1 MRSPQRNAR
10 PRPSKP
16 DVTSSPIDGAHVREA
31 LLAWFDR
38 SARDLPWRR
47 DRSPYRV
54 WLSEIMLQQTRVDTV
69 IPYFERFLRDFP
81 TVRALAAA
89 SIDDVLTRW
98 SGLGY
103 YRRARQ
109 LHAAAGA
116 IVERF
121 GGAIPST
128 VEELR
133 SLPGVGAYTA
143 GAIAS
148 IAHGRSVPLVDGNVA
163 RVIAR
168 LAGLREAFDTAA
180 GARATWAIAERLVPS
195 DRPGD
200 FNQALMELG
209 SLVCTPTSPLCLT
222 CPVRA
227 SCTAAREGLQDVL
240 PVARKRATVRELA
253 WTALIAV
260 RGRRVLLARRPL
272 EGLFGGLWEPP
283 MVDAATLDTLVGD
296 GVELDPAS
304 TGSFEHVL
312 SHRRLAIDVRR
323 ATFGTRIPEI
333 APYEVLAWHTLGERE
348 LGLSTL
354 ARKALAAAGLESKA
368 LPLAA
373 SRSTPRRSETCS

>member
-1 MRSPQRNAR
+1 
-10 PRPSKP
+10 
-16 DVTSSPIDGAHVREA
+16 VRGA

-47 DRSPYRV
+47 DPSPYRV
-54 WLSEIMLQQTRVDTV
+54 WLSEVMLQQTRVDTV
-69 IPYFERFLRDFP
+69 IPYFERFVRDFP
-81 TVRALAAA
+81 DVRALAAA
-89 SIDDVLTRW
+89 SVDDVLARW

-109 LHAAAGA
+109 LHAAADA

-121 GGAIPST
+121 GGELPST

-143 GAIAS
+143 GAVAS
-148 IAHGRSVPLVDGNVA
+148 IAHGRPVPLVDGNVA

-180 GARATWAIAERLVPS
+180 GARATWAIAARLVPS

-200 FNQALMELG
+200 FNQSLMELG

-227 SCTAAREGLQDVL
+227 ACTAAREGLQEVL
-240 PVARKRATVRELA
+240 PLARKRAAVRELV
-253 WTALIAV
+253 WTALVAV

-272 EGLFGGLWEPP
+272 DGLFGGLWEPP
-283 MVDAATLDTLVGD
+283 MVDATTLDTLVRD
-296 GVELDPAS
+296 GVEVDPAS
-304 TGSFEHVL
+304 AGSFEHVL
-312 SHRRLAIDVRR
+312 SHRRLSIDVRR
-323 ATFGTRIPEI
+323 ANFARKLPAI
-333 APYEVLAWHTLGERE
+333 APYEALAWHTLGERE

-354 ARKALAAAGLESKA
+354 ARKTLAAAGVESKA
-368 LPLAA
+368 LRPAA
-373 SRSTPRRSETCS
+373 ERAAQRRTATCS